1 MPSVTASSKAPSGTS
16 FTRAHKG
23 FDRRRR
29 GYGSGMT
36 VDAHEGSEERAAE
49 GFGTTSRKKVALLY
63 GGLVAV
69 ALVVLQLI
77 LMAGRHLHAPKAGKG
92 ALASSQA
99 TEEIFWRLLLAALIV
114 IVVSRAVGALFRRI
128 NQPQVVGEIAAGI
141 LLGPSVLGA
150 LWPQAT
156 AYVFSPKVLPFLDVL
171 AEVGLIFFMFLIGLE
186 LDTRLIRGRGHAA
199 ALVSHVSIIF
209 PFLLGVGS
217 ALVLFSQLGSS
228 SGKFTPFALFL
239 GASMSI
245 TAFPVLARILTE
257 RGLYKTRLGAV
268 TLTCA
273 AVDDVTAWCILAV
286 VVTVARA
293 SGMSAALLTIGLS
306 IIFIAFMIVVVRPL
320 MARLAVHHEEHGQL
334 SGWALAI
341 VFGGVLLS
349 AIATDRIGIHAIFG
363 AFLFGAVMPQ
373 RSEFIR
379 ELVGKLEDFVAVFL
393 LPLFFAYTGLRTQ
406 IGLIGGNPKLWLF
419 CGLIL
424 LVAVLGKWGG
434 STAAAKAVGLHWR
447 ESLAVGILMNT
458 RGLTELIILNIGLD
472 LGVIPPTLFA
482 MLVIMALVTTF
493 MTTPLLSLVY
503 PRAEQERMVAEEGG
517 EGEGEDEEDQ
527 RKWRVLIPIPS
538 AAEGHEL
545 VHMALRLARDHEED
559 TELILLRP
567 VRLPGSAYRSGHLS
581 TEATV
586 AKAMEALRPLVQMV
600 EGAGARAVALATPGS
615 PGDTVV
621 RVAEERRP
629 NLVLMFWRE
638 APFARRLLGGTVG
651 HVLRNAGSD
660 VAVLI
665 DPAHQGVRLKREAE
679 IAVPFGGGFHEE
691 AAIDLALRLAEAS
704 GATLKLVGRADDAA
718 AAHDLSERA
727 AQAYETTGVWT
738 VAAPITG
745 DVTDRLVEQA
755 QEADVVVMGVSDK
768 WVRDQHSLGELR
780 ESVAARASA
789 PVLVVRRQGQP
800 GQRGP
805 SRWLRRQREWL
816 DDRPSASDEAVDALT
831 G

>member
-1 MPSVTASSKAPSGTS
+1 MTGDAQPGTEH
-16 FTRAHKG
+16 RAG
-23 FDRRRR
+23 
-29 GYGSGMT
+29 
-36 VDAHEGSEERAAE
+36 E
-49 GFGTTSRKKVALLY
+49 GFGSTSRGKVALLY
-63 GGLVAV
+63 GGLLAV
-69 ALVVLQLI
+69 ALVLI
-77 LMAGRHLHAPKAGKG
+77 ELVITAGRHIHAPKAEKG
-92 ALASSQA
+92 AIGSTQASEQ
-99 TEEIFWRLLLAALIV
+99 IFWRLLLAALVV
-114 IVVSRAVGALFRRI
+114 IVVSRAVGALFKRI

-150 LWPQAT
+150 AWPQAT
-156 AYVFSPKVLPFLDVL
+156 SYLFSPKVLPFLDML
-171 AEVGLIFFMFLIGLE
+171 ANVGLIFFMFLIGLE
-186 LDTRLIRGRGHAA
+186 LDMRLIRGRGHAA
-199 ALVSHVSIIF
+199 ALVSHVSIVF
-209 PFLLGVGS
+209 PFLLGIGS

-306 IIFIAFMIVVVRPL
+306 ILFIAFMIFVVRPL
-320 MARLAVHHEEHGQL
+320 MARLATYHEEHGQL
-334 SGWALAI
+334 SGAVLAV

-406 IGLIGGNPKLWLF
+406 IGLIGGDPKLWLF

-424 LVAVLGKWGG
+424 FIAVLGKWGG
-434 STAAAKAVGLHWR
+434 STAAAKAVGLEWR

-482 MLVIMALVTTF
+482 MLVIMAVLTTF

-503 PRAEQERMVAEEGG
+503 PRHELERMVAEES
-517 EGEGEDEEDQ
+517 GEDEEEGP
-527 RKWRVLIPIPS
+527 RKWRVLIPIAS
-538 AAEGHEL
+538 AAEGHQL
-545 VHMALRLARDHEED
+545 VHMALRLARDREED
-559 TELILLRP
+559 AELILLRP
-567 VRLPGSAYRSGHLS
+567 VRLPGSAYRSGHLG
-581 TEATV
+581 TESSV
-586 AKAMEALRPLVQMV
+586 AKAMEGIRPLVQMV
-600 EGAGARAVALATPGS
+600 EGAGATAIPLAIPGS
-615 PGDTVV
+615 PGETVV
-621 RVAEERRP
+621 RVASERQP
-629 NLVLMFWRE
+629 NLVLMFWRQ

-651 HVLRNAGSD
+651 HILREADSD

-665 DPAHQGVRLKREAE
+665 DPARQGVGLKAGAE

-691 AAIDLALRLAEAS
+691 GALDLALRLAEAS
-704 GATLKLVGRADDAA
+704 RATIKLVGRDDGEG
-718 AAHDLSERA
+718 AAHELSERA
-727 AQAYETTGVWT
+727 AQAYENTGVWT
-738 VAAPITG
+738 VAAPVAG
-745 DVTDRLVEQA
+745 DVTGKLVEEA
-755 QEADVVVMGVSDK
+755 KEADLVVLGVSDR
-768 WVRDQHSLGELR
+768 WVKDQQSLGVLR
-780 ESVAARASA
+780 ESMAARASA

-816 DDRPSASDEAVDALT
+816 DEDAPSTADEAVEALT

>member
-1 MPSVTASSKAPSGTS
+1 
-16 FTRAHKG
+16 
-23 FDRRRR
+23 
-29 GYGSGMT
+29 MT
-36 VDAHEGSEERAAE
+36 VDADKSADQRAGE
-49 GFGTTSRKKVALLY
+49 GFGSTSRKKVVLLY
-63 GGLVAV
+63 GGLTAAALV
-69 ALVVLQLI
+69 ALQLM
-77 LMAGRHLHAPKAGKG
+77 LAAGRHHHAPKAAKG
-92 ALASSQA
+92 AAASSQA
-99 TEEIFWRLLLAALIV
+99 TDEIFWRLLLAALIV
-114 IVVSRAVGALFRRI
+114 ILVSRAVGGLFRRI
-128 NQPQVVGEIAAGI
+128 NQPQVVGEIAAGV

-156 AYVFSPKVLPFLDVL
+156 SYLFSPKVLPFLNVL

-186 LDTRLIRGRGHAA
+186 LDTRLIRGRGSAA

-217 ALVLFSQLGSS
+217 ALMLFSQLGSA

-293 SGMSAALLTIGLS
+293 SGMASALLTIGLS
-306 IIFIAFMIVVVRPL
+306 IIFIAFMILVVRPL
-320 MARLAVHHEEHGQL
+320 MARLATHHEEHGQL
-334 SGWALAI
+334 SGLALAV

-393 LPLFFAYTGLRTQ
+393 LPLFFAYTGLRTR
-406 IGLIGGNPKLWLF
+406 IGLIGGDPKLWLF

-424 LVAVLGKWGG
+424 LVAVAGKWGG
-434 STAAAKAVGLHWR
+434 STAAAKAVGLKWR

-482 MLVIMALVTTF
+482 MLVIMALITTF

-517 EGEGEDEEDQ
+517 EEEEEGQ
-527 RKWRVLIPIPS
+527 RKWRVLIPIASP
-538 AAEGHEL
+538 AEGHEL
-545 VHMALRLARDHEED
+545 VHTALRLARDHEEE
-559 TELILLRP
+559 TELILLRT
-567 VRLPGSAYRSGHLS
+567 VRLPGSAYRSGHLG
-581 TEATV
+581 TEASV
-586 AKAMEALRPLVQMV
+586 AKAMDQLRPLVQMV
-600 EGAGARAVALATPGS
+600 EGAGANAIPLAIPGAPGETVA
-615 PGDTVV
+615 
-621 RVAEERRP
+621 RVAEEREP
-629 NLVLMFWRE
+629 NLVLMFWRK
-638 APFARRLLGGTVG
+638 APWGRRLLGGTVG
-651 HVLRNAGSD
+651 HVLRQAKSD

-665 DPAHQGVRLKREAE
+665 DPSQQGVRLKRGAE

-691 AAIDLALRLAEAS
+691 AALDLALRLAEAS
-704 GATLKLVGRADDAA
+704 GAKLKLVGRADDEG

-727 AQAYETTGVWT
+727 AQAYEGTGVWT
-738 VAAPITG
+738 VAAPVEG
-745 DVTDRLVEQA
+745 DVTGRLVEEA
-755 QEADVVVMGVSDK
+755 KEADLVVMGVSDK
-768 WVRDQHSLGELR
+768 WVRNQNSLGELR
-780 ESVAARASA
+780 ETVAARASA
-789 PVLVVRRQGQP
+789 PVLVVRRTGQP

-816 DDRPSASDEAVDALT
+816 DEDGEASASDEAVEALT

>member
-1 MPSVTASSKAPSGTS
+1 MTAQ
-16 FTRAHKG
+16 
-23 FDRRRR
+23 
-29 GYGSGMT
+29 
-36 VDAHEGSEERAAE
+36 AHEGSAERAGE

-63 GGLVAV
+63 GGLIAA

-77 LMAGRHLHAPKAGKG
+77 LMAGRQLHAPKAGKSPVT
-92 ALASSQA
+92 SSQA

-150 LWPQAT
+150 LYPQAT
-156 AYVFSPKVLPFLDVL
+156 SYLFSPKVLPFLDIL

-186 LDTRLIRGRGHAA
+186 LDTKLIRGRGHAA

-217 ALVLFSQLGSS
+217 ALVLFSQLGSA

-293 SGMSAALLTIGLS
+293 SGVSSALRTVGLS
-306 IIFIAFMIVVVRPL
+306 IIFIAFMIFLVRPL
-320 MARLAVHHEEHGQL
+320 MARLATHHEEHGQL
-334 SGWALAI
+334 SGMALAV

-424 LVAVLGKWGG
+424 FVAVLGKWGG

-503 PRAEQERMVAEEGG
+503 PRHEQERMVAEETD
-517 EGEGEDEEDQ
+517 EEEDEGQ
-527 RKWRVLIPIPS
+527 RKWRVLIPIAF

-545 VHMALRLARDHEED
+545 VHTALRLARDHEED

-567 VRLPGSAYRSGHLS
+567 VRLPGSAYRSGHLG
-581 TEATV
+581 TEAAV
-586 AKAMEALRPLVQMV
+586 AKATEGLRPLVQMV
-600 EGAGARAVALATPGS
+600 EGAGAAAVPLAIPGS
-615 PGDTVV
+615 PGDTIV
-621 RVAEERRP
+621 RVVEERQP
-629 NLVLMFWRE
+629 NLVPLSWRR
-638 APFARRLLGGTVG
+638 APFGRRLLGGTVG
-651 HVLRNAGSD
+651 HVLRQAGTD

-665 DPAHQGVRLKREAE
+665 DPARQGVRLKRGAE

-691 AAIDLALRLAEAS
+691 AALDLALRLAEAS
-704 GATLKLVGRADDAA
+704 GATLKLVGRADDGDS
-718 AAHDLSERA
+718 AHDLAERA

-738 VAAPITG
+738 VAAPVAG
-745 DVTDRLVEQA
+745 DVTGRLVEEA
-755 QEADVVVMGVSDK
+755 QEADLVVMGVSDK
-768 WVRDQHSLGELR
+768 WVRDQDSLGELR
-780 ESVAARASA
+780 ESVAARATA
-789 PVLVVRRQGQP
+789 PVLVVRRAGQP

-816 DDRPSASDEAVDALT
+816 DEDRELSASDEAVEALA

>member
-1 MPSVTASSKAPSGTS
+1 MDNGAGSDK
-16 FTRAHKG
+16 RAG
-23 FDRRRR
+23 ED
-29 GYGSGMT
+29 
-36 VDAHEGSEERAAE
+36 
-49 GFGTTSRKKVALLY
+49 FGTTSHRKVWLLY
-63 GGLVAV
+63 SGLLAV
-69 ALVVLQLI
+69 ALVLLQVMLS
-77 LMAGRHLHAPKAGKG
+77 LGRHLHAPKAARG
-92 ALASSQA
+92 AGAASHS
-99 TEEIFWRLLLAALIV
+99 TDEVFWRLLLAALVV
-114 IVVSRAVGALFRRI
+114 IVVSRAIGGLFRRI

-306 IIFIAFMIVVVRPL
+306 IVFIAFMIVVVRPL

-379 ELVGKLEDFVAVFL
+379 ELVGKLEDFVAIFL

-406 IGLIGGNPKLWLF
+406 IGLIGGDPTLWLF

-424 LVAVLGKWGG
+424 LVAVVGKWGG

-482 MLVIMALVTTF
+482 MLVIMALITTF

-517 EGEGEDEEDQ
+517 EEEEGP

-545 VHMALRLARDHEED
+545 VH
-559 TELILLRP
+559 
-567 VRLPGSAYRSGHLS
+567 
-581 TEATV
+581 
-586 AKAMEALRPLVQMV
+586 
-600 EGAGARAVALATPGS
+600 
-615 PGDTVV
+615 
-621 RVAEERRP
+621 
-629 NLVLMFWRE
+629 
-638 APFARRLLGGTVG
+638 
-651 HVLRNAGSD
+651 
-660 VAVLI
+660 
-665 DPAHQGVRLKREAE
+665 
-679 IAVPFGGGFHEE
+679 
-691 AAIDLALRLAEAS
+691 
-704 GATLKLVGRADDAA
+704 
-718 AAHDLSERA
+718 
-727 AQAYETTGVWT
+727 
-738 VAAPITG
+738 
-745 DVTDRLVEQA
+745 
-755 QEADVVVMGVSDK
+755 
-768 WVRDQHSLGELR
+768 
-780 ESVAARASA
+780 
-789 PVLVVRRQGQP
+789 
-800 GQRGP
+800 
-805 SRWLRRQREWL
+805 
-816 DDRPSASDEAVDALT
+816 
-831 G
+831 

>member
-1 MPSVTASSKAPSGTS
+1 MREDASTGSDQ
-16 FTRAHKG
+16 RAG
-23 FDRRRR
+23 
-29 GYGSGMT
+29 
-36 VDAHEGSEERAAE
+36 E
-49 GFGTTSRKKVALLY
+49 GFGTTGRKKVALLY
-63 GGLVAV
+63 GGLIAA
-69 ALVVLQLI
+69 ALVVLELI
-77 LMAGRHLHAPKAGKG
+77 LMAGRHLQAPKAEKG
-92 ALASSQA
+92 AAASSQA
-99 TEEIFWRLLLAALIV
+99 TEEIFWRLLLAALVV
-114 IVVSRAVGALFRRI
+114 IIVSRAVGALFRRI

-150 LWPQAT
+150 LFPEAT
-156 AYVFSPKVLPFLDVL
+156 SYLFSPKVLPFLNVL

-186 LDTRLIRGRGHAA
+186 LDTKLIRGRGHAA

-217 ALVLFSQLGSS
+217 ALVLFSQLGSA

-245 TAFPVLARILTE
+245 TAFPVLARIPTA
-257 RGLYKTRLGAV
+257 RGLYKTRLGTV

-286 VVTVARA
+286 VVTIARA
-293 SGMSAALLTIGLS
+293 SGMSAALETIGLS
-306 IIFIAFMIVVVRPL
+306 IIFIAFMIFVVRPL
-320 MARLAVHHEEHGQL
+320 MARLATHQEEHGQL
-334 SGWALAI
+334 SGLALAI

-406 IGLIGGNPKLWLF
+406 IGLIGGDGKLWLF

-424 LVAVLGKWGG
+424 FIAVLGKWGG

-503 PRAEQERMVAEEGG
+503 PRAEQERMVAEETG
-517 EGEGEDEEDQ
+517 DEEDEGQ
-527 RKWRVLIPIPS
+527 RKWRVLIPIGS

-545 VHMALRLARDHEED
+545 VHTALRLARDHEED
-559 TELILLRP
+559 TELVLLRP
-567 VRLPGSAYRSGHLS
+567 VRLPG
-581 TEATV
+581 
-586 AKAMEALRPLVQMV
+586 
-600 EGAGARAVALATPGS
+600 
-615 PGDTVV
+615 
-621 RVAEERRP
+621 
-629 NLVLMFWRE
+629 
-638 APFARRLLGGTVG
+638 
-651 HVLRNAGSD
+651 
-660 VAVLI
+660 
-665 DPAHQGVRLKREAE
+665 
-679 IAVPFGGGFHEE
+679 
-691 AAIDLALRLAEAS
+691 AS
-704 GATLKLVGRADDAA
+704 GARVKLVGRAEDDDAA
-718 AAHDLSERA
+718 HKLSERA
-727 AQAYETTGVWT
+727 AQAYESTGVWT
-738 VAAPITG
+738 VAAPVAG
-745 DVTDRLVEQA
+745 DVHGRLVEEA
-755 QEADVVVMGVSDK
+755 KEADLVVMGVSDK
-768 WVRDQHSLGELR
+768 WVRDQHSLGRLR

-789 PVLVVRRQGQP
+789 PLLVVRRHGQP
-800 GQRGP
+800 GQWGP
-805 SRWLRRQREWL
+805 SKWL
-816 DDRPSASDEAVDALT
+816 
-831 G
+831 